1 LKVTSF
7 TAPFQKEQMK
17 KLKIHA
23 PSFFDRIS
31 ENIAVRDK
39 LRLRIILL
47 ALMSIEE
54 RAGEIKDKEILEE
67 LERIGL

>member
-1 LKVTSF
+1 
-7 TAPFQKEQMK
+7 MK
-17 KLKIHA
+17 KLKIHIS
-23 PSFFDRIS
+23 SFFDRIS
-31 ENIAVRDK
+31 SNIAVRDK

>member
-1 LKVTSF
+1 
-7 TAPFQKEQMK
+7 MK

-31 ENIAVRDK
+31 ENAPIRDK

-54 RAGEIKDKEILEE
+54 RAGEIKDREILGE
-67 LERIGL
+67 LERIGIK